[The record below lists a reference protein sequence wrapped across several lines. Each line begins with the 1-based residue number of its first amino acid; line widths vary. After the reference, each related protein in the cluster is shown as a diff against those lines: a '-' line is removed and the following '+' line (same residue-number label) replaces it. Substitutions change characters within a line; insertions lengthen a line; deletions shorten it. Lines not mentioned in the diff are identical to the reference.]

1 VMSSQDQLEWTE
13 ALLALRALV
22 DQERRNVG

>member
-1 VMSSQDQLEWTE
+1 MMSSQYQLEWTE

>member
-1 VMSSQDQLEWTE
+1 VMNSQDQLDWTE

-22 DQERRNVG
+22 DQEGRNVG

>member
-1 VMSSQDQLEWTE
+1 MMNSQDQLDLTE